1 MKVATAISLLQE
13 LDPEAQICAQ
23 WYDQDDMSRS
33 GVDGE
38 YEKVPDEVWK
48 LAIDIF
54 NRYEFPDMMYLVEE
68 AIREAEKRLSK
79 EKE

>member
-13 LDPEAQICAQ
+13 LNPDAQICAQ
-23 WYDQDDMSRS
+23 WYDQDDMSVM

-38 YEKVPDEVWK
+38 EKVPDEVWQ

>member
-13 LDPEAQICAQ
+13 LNPDAQICAQ
-23 WYDQDDMSRS
+23 WYDQDDMSVM

-38 YEKVPDEVWK
+38 EKVPDDVWE
-48 LAIDIF
+48 LAIAIF
-54 NRYEFPDMMYLVEE
+54 NKYEFPDMRYLVDE
-68 AIREAEKRLSK
+68 AIREAEKRLGK